1 MVALLEMT
9 WRDTLFAHWPV
20 EPAVVAE
27 RLPDGLT
34 VDTYD
39 GRAYLGV
46 VPFEMADLRPR
57 GSPVGLSFGELNLRT
72 YVRQNRDADADGDGG
87 VYFFNL
93 DADDRLGV
101 TVARSLF
108 RLPYYRAR
116 MRVDRHGGSVRFRS
130 RRSHPGQ
137 PALSFDAEYRPEG
150 EAFTAE
156 PGGLASFLVE
166 RYRFFTAD
174 DDGRLWAGDIEH
186 EPWRLRGATATF
198 ARNDCFGANGFE
210 RPPGDP
216 HLLYAESID
225 VRVGRVRRVGPAD
238 RAAGRSDRTDRPDH
252 LNPAGPER
260 EA

>member
-9 WRDTLFAHWPV
+9 WRHTLFAHWPV

-27 RLPDGLT
+27 RLPDGLA

-72 YVRQNRDADADGDGG
+72 YVRRDGAAG

-101 TVARSLF
+101 SVARSLF

-116 MRVDRHGGSVRFRS
+116 MRVSRRGESVRFHS
-130 RRSHPGQ
+130 RRTHSGQ
-137 PALSFDAEYRPEG
+137 PPLTFDAEYRPQG
-150 EAFTAE
+150 EPFTAE
-156 PGGLASFLVE
+156 PGGLESFLVE

-174 DDGRLWAGDIEH
+174 DNGRLWAGDIEH
-186 EPWRLRGATATF
+186 EPWRLREATATF
-198 ARNDCFGANGFE
+198 ARNDCFRANGFE
-210 RPPGDP
+210 RPAGEP
-216 HLLYAESID
+216 HLMYAEPID
-225 VRVGRVRRVGPAD
+225 VRAGRVRRVGRTGGAAD
-238 RAAGRSDRTDRPDH
+238 RDDRTERPDH
-252 LNPAGPER
+252 LNPARPEQD
-260 EA
+260 A